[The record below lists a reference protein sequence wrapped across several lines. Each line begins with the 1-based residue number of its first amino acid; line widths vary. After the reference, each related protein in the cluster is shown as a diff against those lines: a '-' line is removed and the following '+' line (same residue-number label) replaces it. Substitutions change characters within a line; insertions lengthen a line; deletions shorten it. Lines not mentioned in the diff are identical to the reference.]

1 MHEVL
6 FLYFFCLPITFYSTG
21 SLKVIYLWNMYDP
34 DVTSDIY
41 HTAQLSRESRDF
53 PLQNKDLFL
62 FIDTFI
68 CSSQSLFF

>member
-1 MHEVL
+1 
-6 FLYFFCLPITFYSTG
+6 
-21 SLKVIYLWNMYDP
+21 MYDP

-41 HTAQLSRESRDF
+41 HTAQLSRESWDF
-53 PLQNKDLFL
+53 SLQNKDLFL